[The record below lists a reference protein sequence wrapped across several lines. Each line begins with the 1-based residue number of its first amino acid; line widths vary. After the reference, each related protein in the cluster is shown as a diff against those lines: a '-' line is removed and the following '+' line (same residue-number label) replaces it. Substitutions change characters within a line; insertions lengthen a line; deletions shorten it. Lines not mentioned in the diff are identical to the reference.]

1 MKREELAG
9 QMFVAHQRT
18 MDEQRCSH
26 DPSFSIRKR
35 DLVNQVPSVRA
46 QWYAAADVAL
56 ALLAKETGAAYR
68 EGFVDSHDG
77 VKSVDKGWRETAAH
91 AKWVRDADK
100 DEG

>member
-1 MKREELAG
+1 MTREELAG

-35 DLVNQVPSVRA
+35 DLANQVSSVQE

-56 ALLAKETGAAYR
+56 ALLAKETKSSYR

-77 VKSVDKGWRETAAH
+77 TKSVEKGWRDSAAF
-91 AKWVRDADK
+91 AKWVRDVDK
-100 DEG
+100 DEA